1 MAASLEPTKPMN
13 RRQFLGTSTAAAAAA
28 TAAAV
33 PAMFSL
39 GLAAP
44 GNRRDVPSPSPSPY
58 RPRPFALEEA
68 TLAQLQQG
76 LASGAHSSLSL
87 TRAYLRRIEELDRQG
102 PTLRSVMELNPD
114 AEAIARQLDSER
126 KAGRVRGP
134 LHGIPVL
141 VKDNLDTHDRMVT
154 SAGSLALEQSH
165 PARDSFVVARLR
177 EAGAVLLGKTNLSE
191 WANFR
196 GSNSISGWSG
206 RGGLTRNP
214 YVLDRNPSGSSSGT
228 GAAVSA
234 NLCAVGIGTET
245 DGSILSPSN
254 VNGLVGIKPTV
265 GLVSR
270 AGIVPISASQDTAG
284 PMCRSVRDAAI
295 VLGVIAGRDPRD
307 PATSA
312 IPSDLSLDFTAG
324 LDSQSLRGARL
335 GVVREFFSFHPAAE
349 RLMNGVLD
357 HLRELGAELIDP
369 VELPGAA
376 ARDRAE
382 FEVLLYEFKDG
393 LNAYLGGL
401 SASVPVRSLAD
412 VIAFNEAHRDREL
425 AWFGQ
430 ETMIKAEARG
440 LLTEAAYR
448 DAVATCRRVSRVEG
462 IDAVMARHRLDAL
475 IAPTGGPAWMT
486 DTLTGDSGIGGSTS
500 PAAVA
505 GYPSVTVP
513 ATLWRGLPLGLSF
526 FGTAW
531 SEARLLRLA
540 HAFELAVGARRPPRF
555 HPTLPVGG

>member
-1 MAASLEPTKPMN
+1 MN
-13 RRQFLGTSTAAAAAA
+13 RRQFLGTSSAAAAAA
-28 TAAAV
+28 AAV
-33 PAMFSL
+33 PATFSL

-44 GNRRDVPSPSPSPY
+44 GNRRDTHSPSPGPY
-58 RPRPFALEEA
+58 QPRPFALEEV
-68 TLAQLQQG
+68 TLTQLQHG
-76 LASGAHSSLSL
+76 LAAGAHSSLSL

-154 SAGSLALEQSH
+154 SAGSLALEQSR
-165 PARDSFVVARLR
+165 PLQDSFVVARLR

-254 VNGLVGIKPTV
+254 VNGLVGVKPTV

-284 PMCRSVRDAAI
+284 PMCRSVRDAAV
-295 VLGVIAGRDPRD
+295 VLGVMAGRDPRD

-312 IPSDLSLDFTAG
+312 IPSDLSLDFAAG
-324 LDSQSLRGARL
+324 LDSQGLRGARL
-335 GVVREFFSFHPAAE
+335 GVVREFFSFHPAVE

-393 LNAYLGGL
+393 LNTYLRGL
-401 SASVPVRSLAD
+401 PASVPVRSLAD

-440 LLTEAAYR
+440 PLTEAAYR
-448 DAVATCRRVSRVEG
+448 EAVATCRRVSRMEG

-540 HAFELAVGARRPPRF
+540 HAFEMAVGARRPPRF
-555 HPTLPVGG
+555 YPTLPL